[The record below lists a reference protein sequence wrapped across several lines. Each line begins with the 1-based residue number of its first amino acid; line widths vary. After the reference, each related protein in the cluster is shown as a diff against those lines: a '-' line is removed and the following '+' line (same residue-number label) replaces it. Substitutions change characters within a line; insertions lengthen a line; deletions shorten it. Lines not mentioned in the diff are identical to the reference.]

1 MKNTSIKRIV
11 ISLACVLGAIAFIVV
26 GNHRQNQEP
35 TTEASD
41 TALRQHSDKETIE
54 PSSFFNRPSQSDRDS
69 LLGAVIKSNK
79 TCSLTFSI
87 VSTLPTVAPN
97 AQIIRTV
104 TVKNSS
110 KVQCVNTSFSLYY
123 SNNEAFVS
131 ATPAPTASNYYWN
144 IGTLAAG
151 AEKKVTVTTRATGA
165 LAEVVSTEGCATA
178 NRAKD
183 ACTTNA
189 VTISGSTVPVPPTTP
204 PTPPSTV
211 PLAGKEYGT
220 WVWVSPLQMSTS
232 YTTSVLNMAKANGIN
247 VIYVTIDDYLEIA
260 ALPEGVDK
268 DAQKAAYSTALQTV
282 VRAAKLQGIA
292 VDAEAGWRD
301 WAEAGQTYKAFAIV
315 DYVLEYNA
323 THPNDALRGFQYD
336 VEPYLLSSYETNKGP
351 ILTRFVQLIDETTT
365 RLGTAPIRFGVV
377 IPHFYD
383 DAQAWTPAITYN
395 GTTQHTFNHL
405 LSILDRRAGST
416 IILMS
421 YRNFSEGNN
430 GTIQISQVEVTQ
442 ANGHAT
448 KVIVGQETGNVD
460 PAYVTYYG
468 LTKAYYLEQVG
479 IVQNAFKTNTGFGGI
494 AVHYVEP
501 FLELR

>member
-1 MKNTSIKRIV
+1 MKNTTHKIIIASICVVV
-11 ISLACVLGAIAFIVV
+11 IIALGVF
-26 GNHRQNQEP
+26 GGTRRTQL
-35 TTEASD
+35 TTTQMSD
-41 TALRQHSDKETIE
+41 TALSQHSDKETTE
-54 PSSFFNRPSQSDRDS
+54 PSSFFNRPSQNDRDS
-69 LLGAVIKSNK
+69 LLGAAIKSNR
-79 TCSLTFSI
+79 TCTLVFSL
-87 VSTLPTVAPN
+87 VSTTPTVAQN
-97 AQIIRTV
+97 GQITRTIA
-104 TVKNSS
+104 VKNKS
-110 KVQCVNTSFSLYY
+110 KVNCTNTSFSLYY
-123 SNNEAFVS
+123 SDTETFVS
-131 ATPAPTASNYYWN
+131 SSPRATASNYYWN
-144 IGTLAAG
+144 LGTLAAN
-151 AEKKVTVTTRATGA
+151 AEKKVTVITRATGA
-165 LAEVVSTEGCATA
+165 LADIISTEGCATA
-178 NRAKD
+178 NGAKD
-183 ACTTNA
+183 ACTTNV
-189 VTISGSTVPVPPTTP
+189 VTIGAGGTTTP
-204 PTPPSTV
+204 PPTPTPSTV

-220 WVWVSPLQMSTS
+220 WVWVSPLQMSAS
-232 YTTSVLNMAKANGIN
+232 YTNSVLNMAKANGIN

-260 ALPEGVDK
+260 ALPEGTDK

-282 VRAAKLQGIA
+282 VHAAKLQGIA

-336 VEPYLLSSYETNKGP
+336 VEPYLLSSYENNKGP

-479 IVQNAFKTNTGFGGI
+479 IMQNAFKTNTGFGGI